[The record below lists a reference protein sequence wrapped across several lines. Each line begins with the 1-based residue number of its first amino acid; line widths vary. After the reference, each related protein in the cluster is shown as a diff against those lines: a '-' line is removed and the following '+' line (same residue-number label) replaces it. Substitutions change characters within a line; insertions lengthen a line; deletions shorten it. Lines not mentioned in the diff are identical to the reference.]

1 MSVVRPAH
9 TDLEA
14 PSSVPIQSASGN
26 MFPPICLSSHWDP
39 TMIIKRT
46 LPDRQVDLPL
56 DFRPYQKVCKTYR
69 TSGPAEVAP
78 MPPKNMV
85 FPQGGEFYPPGRYSA
100 AIDNE
105 SVLRTLDHPL
115 DRYCTAR
122 QYIVSPDSNM
132 YKANYTVPKTAPSNS
147 AMVQELAMP
156 QAVLRESEYYC
167 RAANDEVLW
176 GRSPRL
182 FNNPTK
188 QDKFGS
194 ETYYALPGGKLIFPH
209 GDSVPVPLTAQAKA
223 AGFINGVPVGPSMPG
238 GLAAATKAHAGIQ
251 PVYRR
256 DPPKAMPA
264 PVGVSAAGWQAPA

>member
-1 MSVVRPAH
+1 MSVAKPAH
-9 TDLEA
+9 SDAEV
-14 PSSVPIQSASGN
+14 PSSVPIQSAQGD
-26 MFPPICLSSHWDP
+26 MFPPIKLSSHWDP
-39 TMIIKRT
+39 TMILRRT
-46 LPDRQVDLPL
+46 LPDRMVAMPL
-56 DFRPYQKVCKTYR
+56 DFRPWQKVCKTYR

-78 MPPKNMV
+78 MPPKDMV

-122 QYIVSPDSNM
+122 QYIVSPNSTM
-132 YKANYTVPKTAPSNS
+132 YKANYTVPKTAPSSS

-156 QAVLRESEYYC
+156 QAVLRENEYYC
-167 RAANDEVLW
+167 RAANDAVTW

-194 ETYYALPGGKLIFPH
+194 ETYYALPGGKLVFPH
-209 GDSVPVPLTAQAKA
+209 GDAQPVPPTRQAVA
-223 AGFINGVPVGPSMPG
+223 ASGAGPSMPG
-238 GLAAATKAHAGIQ
+238 GMAAAKAHAGIQ
-251 PVYRR
+251 PIYRR
-256 DPPKAMPA
+256 DPPRAMPA